1 MGGIDPG
8 IDYRWSTYPHTRTI
22 LLGVKVNFGGG
33 SNAKAP
39 AATKTVYVTDN
50 KEVDRLNGEVNR
62 LRAENDNLRNRKP
75 ENTKEIVSTKEYV
88 TYPHFVNFA
97 KRETKVQDREVVNL
111 QYVAQMIKSVPD
123 KKFSVVGYADKQTG
137 SAELNAKLAKERA
150 QNVFDVLTKQYGV
163 SAKQLTLDAKG
174 GVDTMFLNDPQLSRS
189 VIISE
194 VK

>member
-8 IDYRWSTYPHTRTI
+8 IDYRWSTYPHTRT
-22 LLGVKVNFGGG
+22 LMLGVKINFGGG
-33 SNAKAP
+33 ADAKAP
-39 AATKTVYVTDN
+39 AAAKTVYVTDN
-50 KEVDRLNGEVNR
+50 SEIDRLNGEVNR

-75 ENTKEIVSTKEYV
+75 ENTKEIVNTKEYI

-97 KRETKVQDREVVNL
+97 ISETKVQDREVVNL
-111 QYVAQMIKSVPD
+111 QYVAEMIKSVPG
-123 KKFSVVGYADKQTG
+123 KKFSVIGYADKQTG
-137 SAELNAKLAKERA
+137 TAEGNAKLAKERA
-150 QNVFDVLTKQYGV
+150 QNVFNVLTKQYGV
-163 SAKQLTLDAKG
+163 SANQLTLDSKG

>member
-1 MGGIDPG
+1 M
-8 IDYRWSTYPHTRTI
+8 
-22 LLGVKVNFGGG
+22 
-33 SNAKAP
+33 
-39 AATKTVYVTDN
+39 
-50 KEVDRLNGEVNR
+50 
-62 LRAENDNLRNRKP
+62 
-75 ENTKEIVSTKEYV
+75 
-88 TYPHFVNFA
+88 NFA